1 MKSKSVKNQRGLNR
15 AKVVVFILLL
25 IYSLSL
31 FYPMVW
37 AFLSSLKDQ
46 VEYSTYNVNGLPQQ
60 WMFSNYAK
68 AFESLR
74 VDVSW
79 SESGVGMFG
88 LFFNSLW
95 YSILG
100 PVLGLSVSS
109 MSAYA
114 VAKYKFPGRNFIYS
128 LVLVVMMI
136 PIVGSLPS
144 QYRVYTALGIINTPF
159 YLVVHMGG
167 LGFNFLILYGY
178 FKSLPWSYAEAAF
191 IDGATHWEVFLKV
204 MMPQAVPLFTAL
216 GSLALINCWNDYT
229 SPLLFLKDY
238 PTLSSGL
245 YILRMEKERMLDM
258 PVLYAGILMSAIPV
272 IVLFSFFSDKIMDIS
287 LGGGLKG

>member
-1 MKSKSVKNQRGLNR
+1 MKNKSIKKQRGLKS
-15 AKVVVFILLL
+15 AKIVVFILLT

-31 FYPMVW
+31 FYPLLW

-46 VEYSTYNVNGLPQQ
+46 VEYSTYNINGLPQK
-60 WMFSNYAK
+60 WLFSNYAK
-68 AFESLR
+68 AFKSLR

-79 SESGVGMFG
+79 KESGVGMFG

-95 YSILG
+95 FSILG
-100 PVLGLSVSS
+100 PVLGLSVSA

-144 QYRVYTALGIINTPF
+144 QYRIYTALGIINTPF
-159 YLVVHMGG
+159 YMVVFMGG

-178 FKSLPWSYAEAAF
+178 FKNLPWSYAEAAF
-191 IDGATHWEVFLKV
+191 IDGASHWEVFLKV

-258 PVLYAGILMSAIPV
+258 PVLYAGILMSAVPV
-272 IVLFSFFSDKIMDIS
+272 IILFSLFSDKIMDIS